1 MSKTLLS
8 FSLFASILVGSAAVA
23 HAQPKAGSYELRL
36 NQAFI
41 PGFALSGLNVYIDSQ
56 STPGSQSSDS
66 LKVFAAG
73 AGLGYFLTNNVEVGG
88 TLNLLYFSVGD
99 GSFTS
104 PGVSPFLRY
113 FGRLSDRVAGYVE
126 GTVLVQ
132 PLFAENDDSMLWGFG
147 ADAGIE
153 RFFTES
159 WALRI
164 GAGYNYLNIEDD
176 SLHALGAR
184 WALAAYF

>member
-1 MSKTLLS
+1 MNKTLLS
-8 FSLFASILVGSAAVA
+8 FLLSSSVVIGGAAVV
-23 HAQPKAGSYELRL
+23 HAQPKAGSYELRV

-41 PGFALSGLNVYIDSQ
+41 PGFTISGLNVYIDSQ
-56 STPGSQSSDS
+56 STPGSDSSDS
-66 LKVFAAG
+66 LKIFAAG
-73 AGLGYFLTNNVEVGG
+73 GGLGYFLTDNVEVGG
-88 TLNLLYFSVGD
+88 TLNLLYFAVND
-99 GSFTS
+99 GSFMS

-113 FGRLSDRVAGYVE
+113 FGRLSDTIAGYVE

-132 PLFAENDDSMLWGFG
+132 PLIAENDDSMLWGFG

-176 SLHALGAR
+176 ALHALGAR

>member
-8 FSLFASILVGSAAVA
+8 FFLFSSVLVGSATVA

-41 PGFALSGLNVYIDSQ
+41 PGFAISGLNVYIDSE
-56 STPGSQSSDS
+56 STPGTESES

-73 AGLGYFLTNNVEVGG
+73 GGLGYFLTNNVEVGG

-104 PGVSPFLRY
+104 PGISPFVRY
-113 FGRLSDRVAGYVE
+113 FGRLSDKVAGYVE
-126 GTVLVQ
+126 GSVLAQ
-132 PLFAENDDSMLWGFG
+132 PLLSENDDSMLWGFG
-147 ADAGIE
+147 VDAGIE

>member
-1 MSKTLLS
+1 M
-8 FSLFASILVGSAAVA
+8 LVGSATVV

-41 PGFALSGLNVYIDSQ
+41 PGFAISGLNVYIDSE
-56 STPGSQSSDS
+56 STPGSESSES
-66 LKVFAAG
+66 LKIFAAG
-73 AGLGYFLTNNVEVGG
+73 GGLGYFVTNNVEVGG
-88 TLNLLYFSVGD
+88 TLNLLYFSEGD
-99 GSFTS
+99 NSFTS
-104 PGVSPFLRY
+104 PGISPFLRY
-113 FGRLSDRVAGYVE
+113 FGRLSDKVAGYVE
-126 GTVLVQ
+126 GSVLVQ
-132 PLFAENDDSMLWGFG
+132 PLLTDNDDSMLWGFG

-164 GAGYNYLNIEDD
+164 GLGYNYLNIEDD